1 MARGKYKEWLEPD
14 NLLRVTGWLRD
25 GYTDKEVAENFMG
38 ISETTFYCW
47 AQSYPEFSK
56 AVKKGKAPIAE
67 KIENTFYSRCDFQDY
82 EEVTEEIVEK
92 GDGTK
97 ERHIKRVKKK
107 LPPSDACLIFALK
120 NLKKSKWQDRP
131 VPDADSNKLL
141 ADVKEL
147 LQGVES
153 AVD

>member
-1 MARGKYKEWLEPD
+1 MAKGKYKEWLEPD

-38 ISETTFYCW
+38 ISEATFYNW
-47 AQSYPEFSK
+47 TRKHLEFLE

-67 KIENTFYSRCDFQDY
+67 EIESTFYDRCKFQDY

-120 NLKKSKWQDRP
+120 NLKRSKWQDRP

-141 ADVKEL
+141 ADVKEI

>member
-1 MARGKYKEWLEPD
+1 MAKGKYKEWLEPD

-38 ISETTFYCW
+38 ISEATFYNW
-47 AQSYPEFSK
+47 TRKHLEFLE

-67 KIENTFYSRCDFQDY
+67 EIESTFYDRCKFQDY

-97 ERHIKRVKKK
+97 EKHTKTVKKK

-131 VPDADSNKLL
+131 VPDAYSDKLL
-141 ADVKEL
+141 AEVKEL